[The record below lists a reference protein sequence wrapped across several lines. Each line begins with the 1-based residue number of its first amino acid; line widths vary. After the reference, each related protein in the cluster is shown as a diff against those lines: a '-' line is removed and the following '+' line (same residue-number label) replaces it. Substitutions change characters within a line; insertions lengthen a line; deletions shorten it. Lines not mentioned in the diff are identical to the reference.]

1 MDNCQ
6 AEAEKELLARARH
19 CPEAFGQLYNQNY
32 PAILNYCIRRTG
44 DIELAQDITAETF
57 VKALK
62 NIGRFEWRGSSFS
75 VWLYRIAGNELA
87 SYFRKGTYKAVSLE
101 YLRESQ
107 GFEPVAFH
115 ELEAELIAAQEK
127 LARHQEFL
135 ACRQQIS
142 LLPLKYQEVIALRFF
157 AGKSHKEIAGI
168 LGKPEGTVKSLL
180 HRGLER
186 LRKQLG
192 KTLKKQEKLQP
203 YSQSSV
209 K

>member
-19 CPEAFGQLYNQNY
+19 CPEAFGRLYNQNY

-44 DIELAQDITAETF
+44 DVELAQDITAETF

-62 NIGRFEWRGSSFS
+62 NIGRFEWRSDGSFS
-75 VWLYRIAGNELA
+75 AWLYRIAGNELA
-87 SYFRKGTYKAVSLE
+87 GYFRKGTYKAVSLDF
-101 YLRESQ
+101 LRESQ
-107 GFEPVAFH
+107 GFEPAAFD
-115 ELEAELIAAQEK
+115 ELEAELIAAQEE
-127 LARHQEFL
+127 LARHREFL
-135 ACRQQIS
+135 DCRQQIS

-186 LRKQLG
+186 LRKQLD
-192 KTLKKQEKLQP
+192 KR
-203 YSQSSV
+203 
-209 K
+209 